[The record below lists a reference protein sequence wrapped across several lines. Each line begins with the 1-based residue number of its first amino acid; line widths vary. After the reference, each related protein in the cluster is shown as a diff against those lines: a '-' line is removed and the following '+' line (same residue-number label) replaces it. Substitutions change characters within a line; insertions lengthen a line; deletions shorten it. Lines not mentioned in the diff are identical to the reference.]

1 MKRLLVVAC
10 AAGVAFACAGRSVN
24 ITLWRGETATKILH
38 DYARVGDAPD
48 GFEVKVGTA
57 HEVRYLTRPFG
68 THYESF
74 ADRVEWGSKK
84 PGVKVLSVAAPADA
98 KPGVYRAGDVKI
110 TVIDRVLPPSGE
122 WKYFLDL
129 WQHPWAVSRY
139 FGVKPFSLEHYAKM
153 RPLWKMLAGAGQK
166 TLTVTLLDKPW
177 DNQCYD
183 AYGTMIRHIKTK
195 DGKWRFDYSVF
206 DEYVAFGS
214 ECGLGPVISCYTMC
228 PWGYMATWEEE
239 DGTVRKAKAVP
250 GTKEFRNYWGDFL
263 ADFAAHLKA
272 KGWFED
278 AVVSIDE
285 RSPDDVRDIAALIA
299 EKAPGLKVAIAGNR
313 SPSQFE
319 GIDIHH
325 ACFGLYHLTDKLIA
339 EAKERGERGKVTT
352 YYVCCS
358 PDHPNTLCHNELEEA
373 FWLGA
378 YPAFAGLDGFLR
390 WAWNS
395 WPEDPV
401 HDASYTGIGSGWKAG
416 DTYLVYPDGSPSLRF
431 LELRSGIV
439 AAEKV
444 RILKE
449 EGLFADEIAALG
461 AKFDR
466 KAALA
471 NKADFGKLKS
481 KTLGIIN
488 NISVGSSPARRLG
501 VMSYNVHY
509 CTGADKNLDFQRVAD
524 AIMRERPDFVGL
536 NEVDCLTKRSG
547 NVDMAAELGK
557 LTGLHATFGRAIPYQ
572 GGDYGVAVLSRK
584 APLSVVR
591 VPLPGKEPRVLL
603 LCEFADFWFGT
614 AHLDFGAYQQ
624 QAVKIVRGVVAEKS
638 AAKPVFLTGDWNATP
653 KSETLAAMKDFMT
666 VISKEDCRTFHGF
679 KNHPPEDEYCI
690 DYIAI
695 DSAHAGRV
703 CAKES
708 HVTTDIETSDHNPV
722 FVSLEL
728 K

>member
-1 MKRLLVVAC
+1 MKHALTVTLS
-10 AAGVAFACAGRSVN
+10 AALALGAFAGDVN

-139 FGVKPFSLEHYAKM
+139 FGVKPFSPEHYAKM
-153 RPLWKMLAGAGQK
+153 RPLWRMLAGAGQK

-206 DEYVAFGS
+206 DEYVAFGR

-250 GTKEFRNYWGDFL
+250 GTKEFRSYWGDFL
-263 ADFAAHLKA
+263 SDFAAHLKA

-285 RSPDDVRDIAALIA
+285 RSPDDVRNIAALIA
-299 EKAPGLKVAIAGNR
+299 EKAPGLKIAIAGNR

-395 WPEDPV
+395 WPEDPM

-481 KTLGIIN
+481 ETLGIVN
-488 NISVGSSPARRLG
+488 NMSVGSVPVRGLRL
-501 VMSYNVHY
+501 MSYNVHY

-524 AIMRERPDFVGL
+524 VITREKPDLVGI
-536 NEVDCLTKRSG
+536 NEVDSRTKRSG
-547 NVDMAAELGK
+547 NVVDSI
-557 LTGLHATFGRAIPYQ
+557 H
-572 GGDYGVAVLSRK
+572 
-584 APLSVVR
+584 
-591 VPLPGKEPRVLL
+591 
-603 LCEFADFWFGT
+603 
-614 AHLDFGAYQQ
+614 
-624 QAVKIVRGVVAEKS
+624 
-638 AAKPVFLTGDWNATP
+638 AAK
-653 KSETLAAMKDFMT
+653 
-666 VISKEDCRTFHGF
+666 F
-679 KNHPPEDEYCI
+679 KVNE
-690 DYIAI
+690 A
-695 DSAHAGRV
+695 
-703 CAKES
+703 
-708 HVTTDIETSDHNPV
+708 HVTSDGVTSDHNPV
-722 FVSLEL
+722 VVSVGLER
-728 K
+728 